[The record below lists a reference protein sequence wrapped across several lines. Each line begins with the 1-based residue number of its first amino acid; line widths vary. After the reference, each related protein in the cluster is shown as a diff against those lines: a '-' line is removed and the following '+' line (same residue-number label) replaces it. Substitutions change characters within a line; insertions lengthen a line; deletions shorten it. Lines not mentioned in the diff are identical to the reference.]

1 MRRNK
6 LKVLSSLAILG
17 IAGLGLAA
25 CNNNTGSGTT
35 PSPTPT
41 PTENGGG
48 ATTTPTPTPVPTT
61 PSQTTTTTPNQSSTA
76 NTPAQKVVKSIS
88 ISGGKTLY
96 LVGEEFSFDGVVV
109 TKTYNDETQETA
121 TADEVTYKIYSDED
135 GTKEATSIATAGTY
149 YVYVTCGGK
158 DNYYAITV
166 QEKQQT
172 IHENAV
178 VKGVTPTKTDI
189 STKVDIYNQNG
200 NEVYATANSSKKI
213 QSEDKSAT
221 CDGIEFSQRLKMQGS
236 AVAAGESVSVAADGT
251 VSNGR
256 VIVVKVAQASKLTF
270 YGMPS
275 SEQKRSFILTNN
287 ADYSREVASAADKTN
302 IGSYKFDV
310 AAGTY
315 YFYVGA
321 SNDALGTNAGG
332 WYFYGVDIA
341 YDVPTSSLTYSEIK
355 VDASNAKT
363 DFNLNDTFSTD
374 GLVVKGKNN
383 LGTWDILSKEDY
395 KVTNTDD
402 TEVSTATPG
411 KKTLKVT
418 AKGHSDNYDIQV
430 INPNATVENIVVKEE
445 AKGVYKQGEVISLS
459 GLVITSTD
467 SDSVTQDIAYD
478 AEKITYKVLDGE
490 TDVTSQFTTLTKGT
504 YTVELTYASKTTTYN
519 ITMLEVKERKFEYKN
534 EVAVGSDS
542 YASSL
547 IVSYTDGT
555 DADWSKYNDTI
566 LSTAEGYSTKFYSD
580 ADCTTL
586 IDTATNAFA
595 SVGTVYMKLSY
606 QDYSSNAITLTVK
619 NFNSESYYTKDNLT
633 SSSVVKDATIF
644 DGNLITITG
653 GKNLGAPEGKDGIC
667 NQEVQIKLD
676 ANTDASKFKGLI
688 LNIKQ
693 KVALKLYM
701 NCSTDKS
708 GKTFVIKDP
717 TGKIVFTSNDIVKN
731 KTDNTLVEVTLEA
744 GTYTIESLTGS
755 VRFAGIEAT
764 KAE

>member
-35 PSPTPT
+35 QSPTTT

-48 ATTTPTPTPVPTT
+48 ATTPTPTPTPVPTT
-61 PSQTTTTTPNQSSTA
+61 PSQSTTPTPNQSST
-76 NTPAQKVVKSIS
+76 NTPEQNKIESIS
-88 ISGGKTLY
+88 VSGQTK
-96 LVGEEFSFDGVVV
+96 EFLPGSEFVFGGTV
-109 TKTYNDETQETA
+109 TKN
-121 TADEVTYKIYSDED
+121 YSDGSQVVATEEEYIVTIYTD
-135 GTKEATSIATAGTY
+135 NSYETEAENIKTAGTY
-149 YVYVTCGGK
+149 YVVVSIGDKLATYEIV
-158 DNYYAITV
+158 V
-166 QEKQQT
+166 REKQQT

-178 VKGVTPTKTDI
+178 VKGVTPTETDI
-189 STKVDIYNQNG
+189 STKVDIYNQHG
-200 NEVYATANSSKKI
+200 NEVYVTANSSKKI
-213 QSEDKSAT
+213 QSEDKTAT

-236 AVAAGESVSVAADGT
+236 AVAAGESVNVSADGT

-302 IGSYKFDV
+302 IGSYEFDV

-321 SNDALGTNAGG
+321 TNATLGTTAGG

-341 YDVPTSSLTYSEIK
+341 YDVPASSLTYSEIK
-355 VDASNAKT
+355 VDASNVRT

-418 AKGHSDNYDIQV
+418 AKGHSDTYDIQV
-430 INPNATVENIVVKEE
+430 INPNATIENIVVKEE

-490 TDVTSQFTTLTKGT
+490 ADVTSQFTTLTKGT

-519 ITMLEVKERKFEYKN
+519 ITMLEVKEGKFEYKN

-619 NFNSESYYTKDNLT
+619 NFNSESYYVKDANLT
-633 SSSVVKDATIF
+633 SGTDYKKQTLFEGNFVDVKV
-644 DGNLITITG
+644 GTG
-653 GKNLGAPEGKDGIC
+653 TCKADSNTAI
-667 NQEVQIKLD
+667 NQGEMQIKLD
-676 ANTDASKFKGLI
+676 AGDGKEIIFVV
-688 LNIKQ
+688 KQ
-693 KVALKLYM
+693 KITLKIIA
-701 NCSTDKS
+701 NAS
-708 GKTFVIKDP
+708 GNKKYIIKDAVGTELK
-717 TGKIVFTSNDIVKN
+717 TGDLS
-731 KTDNTLVEVTLEA
+731 KTADGDTTIEITLEA
-744 GTYTIESLTGS
+744 GTYSFTSNGGG

>member
-1 MRRNK
+1 MKRNK

-17 IAGLGLAA
+17 IASLGLAA

-35 PSPTPT
+35 QSPTTT

-48 ATTTPTPTPVPTT
+48 ATTPTPTPTPVPTT
-61 PSQTTTTTPNQSSTA
+61 PSQSTTTTPNQSST
-76 NTPAQKVVKSIS
+76 NTPEQNKIESIS
-88 ISGGKTLY
+88 VSGQTK
-96 LVGEEFSFDGVVV
+96 EFLPGSEFVFGGTV
-109 TKTYNDETQETA
+109 TKN
-121 TADEVTYKIYSDED
+121 YSDGSQVVATEEEYIVTIYTD
-135 GTKEATSIATAGTY
+135 NSYETEAENIKTAGTY
-149 YVYVTCGGK
+149 YVVVSIGDKLATYEIV
-158 DNYYAITV
+158 V
-166 QEKQQT
+166 REKQQT

-189 STKVDIYNQNG
+189 STKVDIYNQHG
-200 NEVYATANSSKKI
+200 NEVYVTANSSKKI
-213 QSEDKSAT
+213 QSEDKTAT

-236 AVAAGESVSVAADGT
+236 AVAAGESVNVSADGT

-302 IGSYKFDV
+302 IGSYEFDV

-321 SNDALGTNAGG
+321 TNATLGTTAGG

-341 YDVPTSSLTYSEIK
+341 YDVPASSLTYSEIK
-355 VDASNAKT
+355 VDASNVRT

-418 AKGHSDNYDIQV
+418 AKGHSDTYDIQV
-430 INPNATVENIVVKEE
+430 INPNATIENIVVKEE

-490 TDVTSQFTTLTKGT
+490 ADVTSQFTTLTKGT

-519 ITMLEVKERKFEYKN
+519 ITMLEVKEGKFEYKN

-586 IDTATNAFA
+586 IDTATKAFA

-619 NFNSESYYTKDNLT
+619 NFNSESYYVKDANLT
-633 SSSVVKDATIF
+633 SGTDYKKQTLFEGNFVDVKV
-644 DGNLITITG
+644 GTG
-653 GKNLGAPEGKDGIC
+653 TCKADSNTAI
-667 NQEVQIKLD
+667 NQGEMQIKLD
-676 ANTDASKFKGLI
+676 AGDGKEIIFVV
-688 LNIKQ
+688 KQ
-693 KVALKLYM
+693 KITLKIIA
-701 NCSTDKS
+701 NAS
-708 GKTFVIKDP
+708 GNKKYIIKDAVG
-717 TGKIVFTSNDIVKN
+717 TELKAGDLS
-731 KTDNTLVEVTLEA
+731 KTADGDTTIEITLEA
-744 GTYTIESLTGS
+744 GTYSFTSNGGG

>member
-1 MRRNK
+1 MKRNK

-35 PSPTPT
+35 QSPTTT

-48 ATTTPTPTPVPTT
+48 ATTPTPTPTPVPTT
-61 PSQTTTTTPNQSSTA
+61 PSQSTTTTPNQSST
-76 NTPAQKVVKSIS
+76 NTPEQNKIESIS
-88 ISGGKTLY
+88 VSGQTK
-96 LVGEEFSFDGVVV
+96 EFLPGSEFVFGGTV
-109 TKTYNDETQETA
+109 TKN
-121 TADEVTYKIYSDED
+121 YSDGSQVVATEEEYIVTIYTD
-135 GTKEATSIATAGTY
+135 NSYETEAENIKTAGTY
-149 YVYVTCGGK
+149 YVVVSIGDKLATYEIV
-158 DNYYAITV
+158 V
-166 QEKQQT
+166 REKQQT

-189 STKVDIYNQNG
+189 STKVDIYNQHG
-200 NEVYATANSSKKI
+200 NEVYVTANSSKKI
-213 QSEDKSAT
+213 QSEDKTAT

-236 AVAAGESVSVAADGT
+236 AVAAGESVNVSTDGT

-302 IGSYKFDV
+302 IGSYEFDV

-321 SNDALGTNAGG
+321 TNATLGTTAGG

-341 YDVPTSSLTYSEIK
+341 YDVPASSLTYSEIK
-355 VDASNAKT
+355 VDASNVRT

-418 AKGHSDNYDIQV
+418 AKGHSDTYDIQV
-430 INPNATVENIVVKEE
+430 INPNATIENIVVKEE

-490 TDVTSQFTTLTKGT
+490 ADVTSQFTTLTKGT

-519 ITMLEVKERKFEYKN
+519 ITMLEVKEGKFEYKN

-619 NFNSESYYTKDNLT
+619 NFNSESYYVKDANLT
-633 SSSVVKDATIF
+633 SGTDYKKQTLFEGNFVDVKV
-644 DGNLITITG
+644 GTG
-653 GKNLGAPEGKDGIC
+653 TCKADSNTAI
-667 NQEVQIKLD
+667 NQGEMQIKLD
-676 ANTDASKFKGLI
+676 AGDGKEIIFVV
-688 LNIKQ
+688 KQ
-693 KVALKLYM
+693 KITLKIIA
-701 NCSTDKS
+701 NAS
-708 GKTFVIKDP
+708 GNKKYIIKDAVG
-717 TGKIVFTSNDIVKN
+717 TELKAGDLS
-731 KTDNTLVEVTLEA
+731 KTADGDTTIEITLEA
-744 GTYTIESLTGS
+744 GTYSFTSNGGG

>member
-25 CNNNTGSGTT
+25 CNNTGSGT
-35 PSPTPT
+35 TPT

-48 ATTTPTPTPVPTT
+48 ATTPTPTPTPVPTT
-61 PSQTTTTTPNQSSTA
+61 PSQSTTTTPNQSST
-76 NTPAQKVVKSIS
+76 NTPEQNKIESIS
-88 ISGGKTLY
+88 VSGQTK
-96 LVGEEFSFDGVVV
+96 EFLPGSEFVFGGTV
-109 TKTYNDETQETA
+109 TKN
-121 TADEVTYKIYSDED
+121 YSDGSQVVATEEEYIVTIYTD
-135 GTKEATSIATAGTY
+135 NSYETEAENIKTAGTY
-149 YVYVTCGGK
+149 YVVVSIGDKLATYEIV
-158 DNYYAITV
+158 V
-166 QEKQQT
+166 REKQQT

-189 STKVDIYNQNG
+189 STKVDIYNQHG
-200 NEVYATANSSKKI
+200 NEVYVTANSSKKI
-213 QSEDKSAT
+213 QSEDKTAT

-236 AVAAGESVSVAADGT
+236 AVAAGESVNVSADGT

-302 IGSYKFDV
+302 IGSYEFDV

-321 SNDALGTNAGG
+321 TNATLGTTAGG

-341 YDVPTSSLTYSEIK
+341 YDVPASSLTYSEIK
-355 VDASNAKT
+355 VDASNVRT

-418 AKGHSDNYDIQV
+418 AKGHSDTYDIQV
-430 INPNATVENIVVKEE
+430 INPNATIENIVVKEE

-490 TDVTSQFTTLTKGT
+490 ADVTSQFTTLTKGT

-519 ITMLEVKERKFEYKN
+519 ITMLEVKEGKFEYKN

-586 IDTATNAFA
+586 IDTATKAFA

-619 NFNSESYYTKDNLT
+619 NFNSESYYVKDANLT
-633 SSSVVKDATIF
+633 SGTDYKKQTLFEGNFVDVKV
-644 DGNLITITG
+644 GTG
-653 GKNLGAPEGKDGIC
+653 TCKADSDTAI
-667 NQEVQIKLD
+667 NQGEMQIKLD
-676 ANTDASKFKGLI
+676 AGDGKEIIFVV
-688 LNIKQ
+688 KQ
-693 KVALKLYM
+693 KITLKIIA
-701 NCSTDKS
+701 NAS
-708 GKTFVIKDP
+708 GNKKYIIKDAVG
-717 TGKIVFTSNDIVKN
+717 TELKAGDLS
-731 KTDNTLVEVTLEA
+731 KTADGDTTIEITLEA
-744 GTYTIESLTGS
+744 GTYSFTSNGGG

>member
-35 PSPTPT
+35 QSPTTT

-48 ATTTPTPTPVPTT
+48 ATTPTPTPTPVPTT
-61 PSQTTTTTPNQSSTA
+61 PSQSTTTTPNQSST
-76 NTPAQKVVKSIS
+76 NTPEQNKIESIS
-88 ISGGKTLY
+88 VSGQTK
-96 LVGEEFSFDGVVV
+96 EFLPGSEFVFGGTV
-109 TKTYNDETQETA
+109 TKN
-121 TADEVTYKIYSDED
+121 YSDGSQVVATEEEYIVTIYTD
-135 GTKEATSIATAGTY
+135 NSYETEAENIKTAGTY
-149 YVYVTCGGK
+149 YVVVSIGDKLATYEIV
-158 DNYYAITV
+158 V
-166 QEKQQT
+166 REKQQT

-178 VKGVTPTKTDI
+178 VKGVTPTETDI
-189 STKVDIYNQNG
+189 STKVDIYNQHG
-200 NEVYATANSSKKI
+200 NEVYVTANSSKKI
-213 QSEDKSAT
+213 QSEDKTAT

-236 AVAAGESVSVAADGT
+236 AVAAGERVNVSADGT

-302 IGSYKFDV
+302 IGSYEFDV

-321 SNDALGTNAGG
+321 TNATLGTTAGG

-341 YDVPTSSLTYSEIK
+341 YDVPASSLTYSEIK
-355 VDASNAKT
+355 VDASNVRT

-418 AKGHSDNYDIQV
+418 AKGHSDTYDIQV
-430 INPNATVENIVVKEE
+430 INPNATIENIVVKEE

-478 AEKITYKVLDGE
+478 VEKITYKVLDGE
-490 TDVTSQFTTLTKGT
+490 ADVTSQFTTLTKGT

-519 ITMLEVKERKFEYKN
+519 ITMLEVKEGKFEYKN

-619 NFNSESYYTKDNLT
+619 NFNSESYYVKDANLT
-633 SSSVVKDATIF
+633 SGTDYKKQTLFEGNFVDVKV
-644 DGNLITITG
+644 GTG
-653 GKNLGAPEGKDGIC
+653 TCKADSNTAI
-667 NQEVQIKLD
+667 NQGEMQIKLD
-676 ANTDASKFKGLI
+676 AGDGKEIIFVV
-688 LNIKQ
+688 KQ
-693 KVALKLYM
+693 KITLKIIA
-701 NCSTDKS
+701 NAS
-708 GKTFVIKDP
+708 GNKKYIIKDAVG
-717 TGKIVFTSNDIVKN
+717 TELKAGDLS
-731 KTDNTLVEVTLEA
+731 KTADGDTTIEITLEA
-744 GTYTIESLTGS
+744 GTYSFTSNGGG

>member
-1 MRRNK
+1 MKRNK

-35 PSPTPT
+35 QSPTTT

-48 ATTTPTPTPVPTT
+48 ATTPTPTPTPVPTT
-61 PSQTTTTTPNQSSTA
+61 PSQSTTTTPNQSST
-76 NTPAQKVVKSIS
+76 NTLEQNKIESIS
-88 ISGGKTLY
+88 VSGQTK
-96 LVGEEFSFDGVVV
+96 EFLPGSEFVFGGTV
-109 TKTYNDETQETA
+109 TKN
-121 TADEVTYKIYSDED
+121 YSDGSQVVATEEEYIVTIYTD
-135 GTKEATSIATAGTY
+135 NSYETEAENIKTAGTY
-149 YVYVTCGGK
+149 YVVVSIGDKLATYEIV
-158 DNYYAITV
+158 V
-166 QEKQQT
+166 REKQQT

-189 STKVDIYNQNG
+189 STKVDIYNQHG
-200 NEVYATANSSKKI
+200 NEVYVTANSSKKI
-213 QSEDKSAT
+213 QSEDKTAT

-236 AVAAGESVSVAADGT
+236 AVAAGESVNVSADGT

-275 SEQKRSFILTNN
+275 SEQKHSFILTNN

-302 IGSYKFDV
+302 IGSYEFDV

-321 SNDALGTNAGG
+321 TNATLGTTAGG

-341 YDVPTSSLTYSEIK
+341 YDVPASSLTYSEIK
-355 VDASNAKT
+355 VDASNVRT

-418 AKGHSDNYDIQV
+418 AKGHSDTYDIQV
-430 INPNATVENIVVKEE
+430 INPNATIENIVVKEE

-490 TDVTSQFTTLTKGT
+490 ADVTSQFTTLTKGT

-519 ITMLEVKERKFEYKN
+519 ITMLEVKEGKFEYKN

-619 NFNSESYYTKDNLT
+619 NFNSESYYVKDANLT
-633 SSSVVKDATIF
+633 SGTDYKKQTLFEGNFVDVKV
-644 DGNLITITG
+644 GTG
-653 GKNLGAPEGKDGIC
+653 TCKADSNTAI
-667 NQEVQIKLD
+667 NQGEMQIKLD
-676 ANTDASKFKGLI
+676 AGDGKEIIFVV
-688 LNIKQ
+688 KQ
-693 KVALKLYM
+693 KITLKIIA
-701 NCSTDKS
+701 NAS
-708 GKTFVIKDP
+708 GNKKYIIKDAVG
-717 TGKIVFTSNDIVKN
+717 TELKAGDLS
-731 KTDNTLVEVTLEA
+731 KTADGDTTIEITLEA
-744 GTYTIESLTGS
+744 GTYSFTSNGGG

>member
-1 MRRNK
+1 MKRNK

-35 PSPTPT
+35 QSPTTT

-48 ATTTPTPTPVPTT
+48 ATTPTPTPTPVPTT
-61 PSQTTTTTPNQSSTA
+61 PSQSTTTTPNQSST
-76 NTPAQKVVKSIS
+76 NTPEQNKIESIS
-88 ISGGKTLY
+88 VSGQTK
-96 LVGEEFSFDGVVV
+96 EFLPGSEFVFGGTV
-109 TKTYNDETQETA
+109 TKN
-121 TADEVTYKIYSDED
+121 YSDGSQVVATEEEYIVTIYTD
-135 GTKEATSIATAGTY
+135 NSYETEAENIKTAGTY
-149 YVYVTCGGK
+149 YVVVSIGDKLATYEIV
-158 DNYYAITV
+158 V
-166 QEKQQT
+166 REKQQT

-189 STKVDIYNQNG
+189 STKVDIYNQHG
-200 NEVYATANSSKKI
+200 NEVYVTANSSKKI
-213 QSEDKSAT
+213 QSEDKTAT

-236 AVAAGESVSVAADGT
+236 AVAAGERVNVSADGT

-302 IGSYKFDV
+302 IGSYEFDV

-321 SNDALGTNAGG
+321 TNATLGTTAGG

-341 YDVPTSSLTYSEIK
+341 YDVPASSLTYSEIK
-355 VDASNAKT
+355 VDASNVRT

-418 AKGHSDNYDIQV
+418 AKGHSDTYDIQV
-430 INPNATVENIVVKEE
+430 INPNATIENIVVKEE

-478 AEKITYKVLDGE
+478 VEKITYKVLDGE
-490 TDVTSQFTTLTKGT
+490 ADVTSQFTTLTKGT

-519 ITMLEVKERKFEYKN
+519 ITMLEVKEGKFEYKN

-619 NFNSESYYTKDNLT
+619 NFNSESYYVKDANLT
-633 SSSVVKDATIF
+633 SGTDYKKQTLFEGNFVDVKV
-644 DGNLITITG
+644 GTG
-653 GKNLGAPEGKDGIC
+653 TCKADSNTAI
-667 NQEVQIKLD
+667 NQGEMQIKLD
-676 ANTDASKFKGLI
+676 AGDGKEIIFVV
-688 LNIKQ
+688 KQ
-693 KVALKLYM
+693 KITLKIIA
-701 NCSTDKS
+701 NAS
-708 GKTFVIKDP
+708 GNKKYIIKDAVG
-717 TGKIVFTSNDIVKN
+717 TELKAGDLSMTADGDTTIEI
-731 KTDNTLVEVTLEA
+731 TLEA
-744 GTYTIESLTGS
+744 GTYSFTSNGGG

>member
-1 MRRNK
+1 MKRNK

-35 PSPTPT
+35 QSPTTT

-48 ATTTPTPTPVPTT
+48 ATTPTPTPTPVPIT
-61 PSQTTTTTPNQSSTA
+61 PSQSTTTTPNQSST
-76 NTPAQKVVKSIS
+76 NTPEQNKIESIS
-88 ISGGKTLY
+88 VSGQTK
-96 LVGEEFSFDGVVV
+96 EFLPGSEFVFGGTV
-109 TKTYNDETQETA
+109 TKN
-121 TADEVTYKIYSDED
+121 YSDGSQVVATEEEYIVTIYTD
-135 GTKEATSIATAGTY
+135 NSYETEAENIKTAGTY
-149 YVYVTCGGK
+149 YVVVSIGDKLATYEIV
-158 DNYYAITV
+158 V
-166 QEKQQT
+166 REKQQT

-189 STKVDIYNQNG
+189 STKVDIYNQHG
-200 NEVYATANSSKKI
+200 NEVYVTANSSKKI
-213 QSEDKSAT
+213 QSEDKTAT

-236 AVAAGESVSVAADGT
+236 AVAAGESVNVSADGT

-302 IGSYKFDV
+302 IGSYEFDV

-321 SNDALGTNAGG
+321 TNATLGTTAGG

-341 YDVPTSSLTYSEIK
+341 YDVPASSLTYSEIK
-355 VDASNAKT
+355 VDASNVRT

-418 AKGHSDNYDIQV
+418 AKGHSDTYDIQV
-430 INPNATVENIVVKEE
+430 INPNATIENIVVKEE

-490 TDVTSQFTTLTKGT
+490 ADVTSQFTTLTKGT

-519 ITMLEVKERKFEYKN
+519 ITMLEVKEGKFEYKN

-619 NFNSESYYTKDNLT
+619 NFNSKSYYIKDANLT
-633 SSSVVKDATIF
+633 SGTDYKKQTLFEGNFVDVKV
-644 DGNLITITG
+644 GTG
-653 GKNLGAPEGKDGIC
+653 TCKADSNTAI
-667 NQEVQIKLD
+667 NQGEMQIKLD
-676 ANTDASKFKGLI
+676 AGDGKEIIFVV
-688 LNIKQ
+688 KQ
-693 KVALKLYM
+693 KITLKIIA
-701 NCSTDKS
+701 NAS
-708 GKTFVIKDP
+708 GNKKYIIKDAVGTELK
-717 TGKIVFTSNDIVKN
+717 TGDLS
-731 KTDNTLVEVTLEA
+731 KTADGDTTIEITLEA
-744 GTYTIESLTGS
+744 GTYSFTSNGGG

>member
-1 MRRNK
+1 MKRNK

-35 PSPTPT
+35 QSPTPA

-48 ATTTPTPTPVPTT
+48 ATTPTPTPTPVPTT
-61 PSQTTTTTPNQSSTA
+61 PSQSTTTTPNQSST
-76 NTPAQKVVKSIS
+76 NTPEQNKIESIS
-88 ISGGKTLY
+88 VSGQTK
-96 LVGEEFSFDGVVV
+96 EFLPGSEFVFGGTV
-109 TKTYNDETQETA
+109 TKN
-121 TADEVTYKIYSDED
+121 YSDGSQVVATEEEYIVTIYTD
-135 GTKEATSIATAGTY
+135 NSYETEAENIKTAGTY
-149 YVYVTCGGK
+149 YVVVSIGDKLATYEIV
-158 DNYYAITV
+158 V
-166 QEKQQT
+166 REKQQT

-189 STKVDIYNQNG
+189 TTKVDIYNQHG
-200 NEVYATANSSKKI
+200 NEVYVTANSSKKI
-213 QSEDKSAT
+213 QSEDKTAT

-236 AVAAGESVSVAADGT
+236 AVAAGESVNVSADGT

-302 IGSYKFDV
+302 IGSYEFDV

-321 SNDALGTNAGG
+321 TNATLGTTAGG

-341 YDVPTSSLTYSEIK
+341 YDVPASSLTYSEIK
-355 VDASNAKT
+355 VDTSNVRT

-418 AKGHSDNYDIQV
+418 AKGHSDTYDIQV
-430 INPNATVENIVVKEE
+430 INPNATIENIVVKEE

-490 TDVTSQFTTLTKGT
+490 ADVTSQFTTLTKGT

-519 ITMLEVKERKFEYKN
+519 ITMLEVKEGKFEYKN

-633 SSSVVKDATIF
+633 SSSVVKNVTIF

-744 GTYTIESLTGS
+744 GTYTIESITGS

>member
-1 MRRNK
+1 MKRNK

-35 PSPTPT
+35 QSPTST

-48 ATTTPTPTPVPTT
+48 ATTPTPVPTT
-61 PSQTTTTTPNQSSTA
+61 PSQSTTTTPNQSST
-76 NTPAQKVVKSIS
+76 NTPEQNKIESIS
-88 ISGGKTLY
+88 VSGQTK
-96 LVGEEFSFDGVVV
+96 EFLPGSEFVFGGTV
-109 TKTYNDETQETA
+109 TKN
-121 TADEVTYKIYSDED
+121 YSDGSQVVATEEEYIVTIYTD
-135 GTKEATSIATAGTY
+135 NSYETEAENIKTAGTY
-149 YVYVTCGGK
+149 YVVVSIGDKLATYEIV
-158 DNYYAITV
+158 V
-166 QEKQQT
+166 REKQQT

-178 VKGVTPTKTDI
+178 VKGVTPTETDI
-189 STKVDIYNQNG
+189 STKVDIYNQHG
-200 NEVYATANSSKKI
+200 NEVYVTANSSKKI
-213 QSEDKSAT
+213 QSEDKTAT

-236 AVAAGESVSVAADGT
+236 AVAAGESVNVSADGT

-302 IGSYKFDV
+302 IGSYEFDV

-321 SNDALGTNAGG
+321 TNATLGTTAGG

-341 YDVPTSSLTYSEIK
+341 YDVPASSLTYSEIK
-355 VDASNAKT
+355 VDASNVRT

-418 AKGHSDNYDIQV
+418 AKGHSDTYDIQV
-430 INPNATVENIVVKEE
+430 INPNATIENIIVKEE

-490 TDVTSQFTTLTKGT
+490 ADVTSQFTTLTKGT

-519 ITMLEVKERKFEYKN
+519 ITMLEVKEGKFEYKN

-619 NFNSESYYTKDNLT
+619 NFNSESYYVKDANLT
-633 SSSVVKDATIF
+633 SGTDYKKQTLFEGNFVDVKV
-644 DGNLITITG
+644 GTG
-653 GKNLGAPEGKDGIC
+653 TCKADSNTAI
-667 NQEVQIKLD
+667 NQGEMQIKLD
-676 ANTDASKFKGLI
+676 AGDGKEIIFVV
-688 LNIKQ
+688 KQ
-693 KVALKLYM
+693 KITLKIIA
-701 NCSTDKS
+701 NAS
-708 GKTFVIKDP
+708 GNKKYIIKDAVG
-717 TGKIVFTSNDIVKN
+717 TELKAGDLS
-731 KTDNTLVEVTLEA
+731 KTADGDTTIEITLEA
-744 GTYTIESLTGS
+744 GTYSFTSNGGG

>member
-1 MRRNK
+1 MKRNK

-35 PSPTPT
+35 QSPTQT

-48 ATTTPTPTPVPTT
+48 ATTPTPTPTPVPTT
-61 PSQTTTTTPNQSSTA
+61 PSQSTTTTPNQSST
-76 NTPAQKVVKSIS
+76 NTPEQNKIESIS
-88 ISGGKTLY
+88 VSGQTK
-96 LVGEEFSFDGVVV
+96 EFLPGSEFVFGGTV
-109 TKTYNDETQETA
+109 TKN
-121 TADEVTYKIYSDED
+121 YSDGSQVVATEEEYIVTIYTD
-135 GTKEATSIATAGTY
+135 NSYETEAENIKTAGTY
-149 YVYVTCGGK
+149 YVVVSIGDKLATYEIV
-158 DNYYAITV
+158 V
-166 QEKQQT
+166 REKQQT

-189 STKVDIYNQNG
+189 STKVDIYNQHG
-200 NEVYATANSSKKI
+200 NEVYVTANSSKKI
-213 QSEDKSAT
+213 QSEDKTAT

-236 AVAAGESVSVAADGT
+236 AVAAGESVNVSADGT

-302 IGSYKFDV
+302 IGSYEFDV

-321 SNDALGTNAGG
+321 TNATLGTTAGG

-341 YDVPTSSLTYSEIK
+341 YDVPASSLTYSEIK
-355 VDASNAKT
+355 VDASNVRT

-418 AKGHSDNYDIQV
+418 AKGHSDTYDIQV
-430 INPNATVENIVVKEE
+430 INPNATIENIVVKEE
-445 AKGVYKQGEVISLS
+445 AKGVYKQGEVVSLS

-490 TDVTSQFTTLTKGT
+490 ADVTSQFTTLTKGT

-519 ITMLEVKERKFEYKN
+519 ITMLEVKEGKFEYKN

-633 SSSVVKDATIF
+633 SSSVVKNVTIF

-744 GTYTIESLTGS
+744 GTYTIESITGS

>member
-1 MRRNK
+1 MKRNK

-35 PSPTPT
+35 QSPTTT

-48 ATTTPTPTPVPTT
+48 ATTPTPTPTPVPTT
-61 PSQTTTTTPNQSSTA
+61 PSQSTTTTPNQSST
-76 NTPAQKVVKSIS
+76 NTPEQNKIESIS
-88 ISGGKTLY
+88 VSGQTK
-96 LVGEEFSFDGVVV
+96 EFLPGSEFVFGGTV
-109 TKTYNDETQETA
+109 TKN
-121 TADEVTYKIYSDED
+121 YSDGSQVVATEEEYIVTIYTD
-135 GTKEATSIATAGTY
+135 NSYETEAENIKTAGTY
-149 YVYVTCGGK
+149 YVVVSIGDKLATYEIV
-158 DNYYAITV
+158 V
-166 QEKQQT
+166 REKQQT

-189 STKVDIYNQNG
+189 STKVDIYNQHG
-200 NEVYATANSSKKI
+200 NEVYVTANSSKKI
-213 QSEDKSAT
+213 QSEDKTAT

-236 AVAAGESVSVAADGT
+236 AVAAGESVNVSADGT

-302 IGSYKFDV
+302 IGSYEFDV

-321 SNDALGTNAGG
+321 TNATLGTTAGG

-341 YDVPTSSLTYSEIK
+341 YDVPASSLTYSEIK
-355 VDASNAKT
+355 VDASNVKT

-418 AKGHSDNYDIQV
+418 AKGHSDTYDIQV
-430 INPNATVENIVVKEE
+430 INPNATIENIVVKEE

-490 TDVTSQFTTLTKGT
+490 ADVTSQFTTLTKGT

-519 ITMLEVKERKFEYKN
+519 ITMLEVKEGKFEYKN

-619 NFNSESYYTKDNLT
+619 NFNSESYYVKDANLT
-633 SSSVVKDATIF
+633 SGTDYKKQTLFEGNFVDVKV
-644 DGNLITITG
+644 GTG
-653 GKNLGAPEGKDGIC
+653 TCKADSNTAI
-667 NQEVQIKLD
+667 NQGEMQIKLD
-676 ANTDASKFKGLI
+676 AGDGKEIIFVV
-688 LNIKQ
+688 KQ
-693 KVALKLYM
+693 KITLKIIA
-701 NCSTDKS
+701 NAS
-708 GKTFVIKDP
+708 GNKKYIIKDAVG
-717 TGKIVFTSNDIVKN
+717 TELKAGDLS
-731 KTDNTLVEVTLEA
+731 KTADGDTTIEITLEA
-744 GTYTIESLTGS
+744 GTYSFTSNGGG

>member
-35 PSPTPT
+35 QSPTTT

-48 ATTTPTPTPVPTT
+48 ATTPTPTPTPVPTT
-61 PSQTTTTTPNQSSTA
+61 PSQSTTPTPNQSST
-76 NTPAQKVVKSIS
+76 NTPEQNKIESIS
-88 ISGGKTLY
+88 VSGQTK
-96 LVGEEFSFDGVVV
+96 EFLPGSEFVFGGTV
-109 TKTYNDETQETA
+109 TKN
-121 TADEVTYKIYSDED
+121 YSDGSQVVATEEEYIVTIYTD
-135 GTKEATSIATAGTY
+135 NSYETEAENIKTAGTY
-149 YVYVTCGGK
+149 YVVVSIGDKLATYEIV
-158 DNYYAITV
+158 V
-166 QEKQQT
+166 REKQQT

-189 STKVDIYNQNG
+189 STKVDIYNQHG
-200 NEVYATANSSKKI
+200 NEVYVTANSSKKI
-213 QSEDKSAT
+213 QSEDKTAT

-236 AVAAGESVSVAADGT
+236 AVAAGESVNVSADGT

-302 IGSYKFDV
+302 IGSYEFDV

-321 SNDALGTNAGG
+321 TNATLGTTAGG

-341 YDVPTSSLTYSEIK
+341 YDVPASSLTYSEIK
-355 VDASNAKT
+355 VDASNVRT

-395 KVTNTDD
+395 KVTNIDD

-418 AKGHSDNYDIQV
+418 AKGHSDTYDIQV
-430 INPNATVENIVVKEE
+430 INPNATIENIVVKEE

-490 TDVTSQFTTLTKGT
+490 ADVTSQFTTLTKGT

-519 ITMLEVKERKFEYKN
+519 ITMLEVKEGKFEYKN

-619 NFNSESYYTKDNLT
+619 NFNSESYYVKDANLT
-633 SSSVVKDATIF
+633 SGTDYKKQTLFEGNFVDVKV
-644 DGNLITITG
+644 GTG
-653 GKNLGAPEGKDGIC
+653 TCKADSNTAI
-667 NQEVQIKLD
+667 NQGEMQIKLD
-676 ANTDASKFKGLI
+676 AGDGKEIIFVV
-688 LNIKQ
+688 KQ
-693 KVALKLYM
+693 KITLKIIA
-701 NCSTDKS
+701 NAS
-708 GKTFVIKDP
+708 GNKKYIIKDAVG
-717 TGKIVFTSNDIVKN
+717 TELKAGDLS
-731 KTDNTLVEVTLEA
+731 KTADGDTTIEITLEA
-744 GTYTIESLTGS
+744 GTYSFTSNGGG

>member
-1 MRRNK
+1 MKRNK

-35 PSPTPT
+35 QSPTTT

-48 ATTTPTPTPVPTT
+48 ATTPTPTPTPVPTT
-61 PSQTTTTTPNQSSTA
+61 PSQSTTTTPNQSST
-76 NTPAQKVVKSIS
+76 NTPEQNKIESIS
-88 ISGGKTLY
+88 VSGQTK
-96 LVGEEFSFDGVVV
+96 EFLPGSEFVFGGTV
-109 TKTYNDETQETA
+109 TKN
-121 TADEVTYKIYSDED
+121 YSDGSQVVATEEEYIVTIYTD
-135 GTKEATSIATAGTY
+135 NSYETEAENIKTAGTY
-149 YVYVTCGGK
+149 YVVVSIGDKLATYEIV
-158 DNYYAITV
+158 V
-166 QEKQQT
+166 REKQQT

-189 STKVDIYNQNG
+189 STKVDIYNQHG
-200 NEVYATANSSKKI
+200 NEVYVTANSSKKI
-213 QSEDKSAT
+213 QSEDKTAT

-236 AVAAGESVSVAADGT
+236 AVAAGESVNVSADGT

-302 IGSYKFDV
+302 IGSYEFDV

-321 SNDALGTNAGG
+321 TNATLGTTAGG

-341 YDVPTSSLTYSEIK
+341 YDVPASSLTYSEIK
-355 VDASNAKT
+355 VDASNVRT

-402 TEVSTATPG
+402 TEISTATPG

-418 AKGHSDNYDIQV
+418 AKGHSDTYDIQV
-430 INPNATVENIVVKEE
+430 INPNATIENIVVKEE

-490 TDVTSQFTTLTKGT
+490 ADVTSQFTTLTKGT

-519 ITMLEVKERKFEYKN
+519 ITMLEVKEGKFEYKN

-619 NFNSESYYTKDNLT
+619 NFNSESYYVKDANLT
-633 SSSVVKDATIF
+633 SGTDYKKQTLFEGNFVDVKV
-644 DGNLITITG
+644 GTG
-653 GKNLGAPEGKDGIC
+653 TCKADSNTAI
-667 NQEVQIKLD
+667 NQGEMQIKLD
-676 ANTDASKFKGLI
+676 AGDGKEIIFVV
-688 LNIKQ
+688 KQ
-693 KVALKLYM
+693 KITLKIIA
-701 NCSTDKS
+701 NAS
-708 GKTFVIKDP
+708 GNKKYIIKDAVG
-717 TGKIVFTSNDIVKN
+717 TELKAGDLS
-731 KTDNTLVEVTLEA
+731 KTADGDTTIEITLEA
-744 GTYTIESLTGS
+744 GTYSFTSNGGG

>member
-1 MRRNK
+1 MKRNK

-25 CNNNTGSGTT
+25 CNNNTGIGTT
-35 PSPTPT
+35 QSPTQT

-48 ATTTPTPTPVPTT
+48 ATTPTPTPTPVPTT
-61 PSQTTTTTPNQSSTA
+61 PSQSTTTTPNQSST
-76 NTPAQKVVKSIS
+76 NTPEQNKIESIS
-88 ISGGKTLY
+88 VSGQTK
-96 LVGEEFSFDGVVV
+96 EFLPGSEFVFGGTV
-109 TKTYNDETQETA
+109 TKN
-121 TADEVTYKIYSDED
+121 YSDGSQVVATEEEYIVTIYTD
-135 GTKEATSIATAGTY
+135 NSYETEAENIKTAGTY
-149 YVYVTCGGK
+149 YVVVSIGDKLATYEIV
-158 DNYYAITV
+158 V
-166 QEKQQT
+166 REKQQT

-189 STKVDIYNQNG
+189 STKVDIYNQHG
-200 NEVYATANSSKKI
+200 NEVYVTANSSKKI
-213 QSEDKSAT
+213 QSEDKTAT

-236 AVAAGESVSVAADGT
+236 AVAAGESVNVSADGT

-302 IGSYKFDV
+302 IGSYEFDV

-321 SNDALGTNAGG
+321 TNATLGTTAGG

-341 YDVPTSSLTYSEIK
+341 YDVPASSLTYSEIK
-355 VDASNAKT
+355 VDASNVRT

-395 KVTNTDD
+395 KVTNNDD

-418 AKGHSDNYDIQV
+418 AKGHSDTYDIQV
-430 INPNATVENIVVKEE
+430 INPNATIENIVVKEE

-490 TDVTSQFTTLTKGT
+490 ADVTSQFTTLTKGT

-519 ITMLEVKERKFEYKN
+519 ITMLEVKEGKFEYKN

-619 NFNSESYYTKDNLT
+619 NFNSESYYVKDANLT
-633 SSSVVKDATIF
+633 SGTDYKKQTLFEGNFVDVKV
-644 DGNLITITG
+644 GTG
-653 GKNLGAPEGKDGIC
+653 TCKADSNTAI
-667 NQEVQIKLD
+667 NQGEMQIKLD
-676 ANTDASKFKGLI
+676 AGDGKEIIFVV
-688 LNIKQ
+688 KQ
-693 KVALKLYM
+693 KITLKIIA
-701 NCSTDKS
+701 NAS
-708 GKTFVIKDP
+708 GNKKYIIKDAVG
-717 TGKIVFTSNDIVKN
+717 TELKAGDLS
-731 KTDNTLVEVTLEA
+731 KTADGDTTIEITLEA
-744 GTYTIESLTGS
+744 GTYSFTSNGGG

>member
-1 MRRNK
+1 MKRNK

-35 PSPTPT
+35 QSPTST

-48 ATTTPTPTPVPTT
+48 ATTPTPVPTT
-61 PSQTTTTTPNQSSTA
+61 PSQSTTTTPNQSST
-76 NTPAQKVVKSIS
+76 NTPEQNKIESIS
-88 ISGGKTLY
+88 VSGQTK
-96 LVGEEFSFDGVVV
+96 EFLPGSEFVFGGTV
-109 TKTYNDETQETA
+109 TKN
-121 TADEVTYKIYSDED
+121 YSDGSQVVATEEEYIVTIYTD
-135 GTKEATSIATAGTY
+135 NSYETEAENIKTAGTY
-149 YVYVTCGGK
+149 YVVVSIGDKLATYEIV
-158 DNYYAITV
+158 V
-166 QEKQQT
+166 REKQQT

-189 STKVDIYNQNG
+189 STKVDIYNQHG
-200 NEVYATANSSKKI
+200 NEVYVTANSSKKI
-213 QSEDKSAT
+213 QSEDKTAT

-236 AVAAGESVSVAADGT
+236 AVAAGESVNVSADGT

-302 IGSYKFDV
+302 IGSYEFDV

-321 SNDALGTNAGG
+321 TNATLGTTAGA

-341 YDVPTSSLTYSEIK
+341 YDVPASSLTYSEIK
-355 VDASNAKT
+355 VDASNVRT

-418 AKGHSDNYDIQV
+418 AKGHSDTYDIQV
-430 INPNATVENIVVKEE
+430 INPNATIENIIVKEE

-490 TDVTSQFTTLTKGT
+490 ADVTSQFTTLTKGT

-519 ITMLEVKERKFEYKN
+519 ITMLEVKEGKFEYKN

-619 NFNSESYYTKDNLT
+619 NFNSESYYVKDANLT
-633 SSSVVKDATIF
+633 SGTDYKKQTLFEGNFVDVKV
-644 DGNLITITG
+644 GTG
-653 GKNLGAPEGKDGIC
+653 TCKADSNTAI
-667 NQEVQIKLD
+667 NQGEMQIKLD
-676 ANTDASKFKGLI
+676 AGDGKEIIFVV
-688 LNIKQ
+688 KQ
-693 KVALKLYM
+693 KITLKIIA
-701 NCSTDKS
+701 NAS
-708 GKTFVIKDP
+708 GNKKYIIKDAVG
-717 TGKIVFTSNDIVKN
+717 TELKAGDLS
-731 KTDNTLVEVTLEA
+731 KTADGDTTIEITLEA
-744 GTYTIESLTGS
+744 GTYSFTSNDGG

>member
-1 MRRNK
+1 MKRNK

-35 PSPTPT
+35 QSPTQT

-48 ATTTPTPTPVPTT
+48 ATTPTPTPTPVPTT
-61 PSQTTTTTPNQSSTA
+61 PSQSTTTTPNQSST
-76 NTPAQKVVKSIS
+76 NTPEQNKIESIS
-88 ISGGKTLY
+88 VSGQTK
-96 LVGEEFSFDGVVV
+96 EFLPGSEFVFGGTV
-109 TKTYNDETQETA
+109 TKN
-121 TADEVTYKIYSDED
+121 YSDGSQVVATEEEYIVTIYTD
-135 GTKEATSIATAGTY
+135 NSYETEAENIKTAGTY
-149 YVYVTCGGK
+149 YVVVSIGDKLATYEIV
-158 DNYYAITV
+158 V
-166 QEKQQT
+166 REKQQT

-189 STKVDIYNQNG
+189 STKVDIYNQHG
-200 NEVYATANSSKKI
+200 NEVYVTANSSKKI
-213 QSEDKSAT
+213 QSEDKTAT

-236 AVAAGESVSVAADGT
+236 AVAAGESVNVSADGT

-302 IGSYKFDV
+302 IGSYEFDV

-321 SNDALGTNAGG
+321 TNATLGTTAGG

-341 YDVPTSSLTYSEIK
+341 YDVPASSLTYSEIK
-355 VDASNAKT
+355 VDASNVRT

-395 KVTNTDD
+395 KVTNNDD

-418 AKGHSDNYDIQV
+418 AKGHSDTYDIQV
-430 INPNATVENIVVKEE
+430 INPNATIENIVVKEE

-490 TDVTSQFTTLTKGT
+490 ADVTSQFTTLTKGT

-519 ITMLEVKERKFEYKN
+519 ITMLEVKEGKFEYKN

-619 NFNSESYYTKDNLT
+619 NFNSESYYVKDANLT
-633 SSSVVKDATIF
+633 SGTDYKKQTLFEGNFVDVKV
-644 DGNLITITG
+644 GTG
-653 GKNLGAPEGKDGIC
+653 TCKADSNTAI
-667 NQEVQIKLD
+667 NQGEMQIKLD
-676 ANTDASKFKGLI
+676 AGDGKEIIFVV
-688 LNIKQ
+688 KQ
-693 KVALKLYM
+693 KITLKIIA
-701 NCSTDKS
+701 NASGDK
-708 GKTFVIKDP
+708 KYIIKDAVG
-717 TGKIVFTSNDIVKN
+717 TELKAGDLS
-731 KTDNTLVEVTLEA
+731 KTADGDTTIEITLEA
-744 GTYTIESLTGS
+744 GTYSFTSNGGG

>member
-61 PSQTTTTTPNQSSTA
+61 PSQTTTTTPNQSSTT

-96 LVGEEFSFDGVVV
+96 LVGDEFSFDGVVV

-135 GTKEATSIATAGTY
+135 GTKEATNIATAGTY

-178 VKGVTPTKTDI
+178 VKGVSSNITEKFN
-189 STKVDIYNQNG
+189 IYSQNG
-200 NEVYATANSSKKI
+200 NEVYATATSTKYLEYETKT
-213 QSEDKSAT
+213 AT
-221 CDGIEFSQRLKMQGS
+221 VDGIEFSQRLKMKGS
-236 AVAAGESVSVAADGT
+236 AVGKGETVSVAADGT

-275 SEQKRSFILTNN
+275 DNKKRSFILTNN
-287 ADYSREVASAADKTN
+287 ADVTREIASAADKTN
-302 IGSYKFDV
+302 IGSYEFDV

-321 SNDALGTNAGG
+321 SNDALGTEAGG

-341 YDVPTSSLTYSEIK
+341 YDVPASSLTYSEIK

-490 TDVTSQFTTLTKGT
+490 TDVTSSFTTLTKGT
-504 YTVELTYASKTTTYN
+504 YKVELTYASKTTTYN

-555 DADWSKYNDTI
+555 DADWSKYNETI

-580 ADCTTL
+580 ADCTAL

-606 QDYSSNAITLTVK
+606 QDFSSNAITLTVK
-619 NFNSESYYTKDNLT
+619 NFNSESYSTSGLT
-633 SSSVVKDATIF
+633 VGTDYKNSVLF
-644 DGNLITITG
+644 EGNLVDVKVGTG
-653 GKNLGAPEGKDGIC
+653 TCKADDAKDKDTM
-667 NQEVQIKLD
+667 NHEVQIKLD
-676 ANTDASKFKGLI
+676 GGAGKEIIFVV
-688 LNIKQ
+688 KQ
-693 KVALKLYM
+693 KITLKIAI
-701 NCSTDKS
+701 NAS
-708 GKTFVIKDP
+708 GKKKYVIKDS
-717 TGKIVFTSNDIVKN
+717 TGTVVPNGSGNVGITKDSNTIVEI
-731 KTDNTLVEVTLEA
+731 TLEA
-744 GTYTIESLTGS
+744 GTYTLASDGGG

>member
-1 MRRNK
+1 MKRNK

-35 PSPTPT
+35 QSPTTT

-48 ATTTPTPTPVPTT
+48 ATTPTPTPTPVPTT
-61 PSQTTTTTPNQSSTA
+61 PSQSTTTTPNQSST
-76 NTPAQKVVKSIS
+76 NTPEQNKIESIS
-88 ISGGKTLY
+88 VSGQTK
-96 LVGEEFSFDGVVV
+96 EFLPGSEFVFGGTV
-109 TKTYNDETQETA
+109 TKN
-121 TADEVTYKIYSDED
+121 YSDGSQVVATEEEYIVTIYTD
-135 GTKEATSIATAGTY
+135 NSYETEAENIKTAGTY
-149 YVYVTCGGK
+149 YVVVSIGDKLATYEIVVREKQYKLVTMFDPANNTAGNITENKELYNANGNKVSVLANTSGNMTIEANKYNKIEGYNFTSKLKLNGTALGSGATGLDIDSNGNVTNTRVVVIELEK
-158 DNYYAITV
+158 DANVNIFARSTSTETRTLAITDNGTYTKELSCADDM
-166 QEKQQT
+166 QKQT
-172 IHENAV
+172 VSLKAGKYYVYSKSGGIN
-178 VKGVTPTKTDI
+178 
-189 STKVDIYNQNG
+189 IY
-200 NEVYATANSSKKI
+200 
-213 QSEDKSAT
+213 
-221 CDGIEFSQRLKMQGS
+221 GIEFETEVPAS
-236 AVAAGESVSVAADGT
+236 SV
-251 VSNGR
+251 
-256 VIVVKVAQASKLTF
+256 
-270 YGMPS
+270 
-275 SEQKRSFILTNN
+275 
-287 ADYSREVASAADKTN
+287 
-302 IGSYKFDV
+302 
-310 AAGTY
+310 
-315 YFYVGA
+315 
-321 SNDALGTNAGG
+321 
-332 WYFYGVDIA
+332 
-341 YDVPTSSLTYSEIK
+341 TYSEIK
-355 VDASNAKT
+355 VDTSNAKT
-363 DFNLNDTFSTD
+363 DFNKGDEFATT
-374 GLVVKGKNN
+374 GLVVKGLNN
-383 LGTWDILSKEDY
+383 YGVWDILDSSDYTITNEDDSA
-395 KVTNTDD
+395 VD
-402 TEVSTATPG
+402 TTTVG
-411 KKTLKVT
+411 RKTIKVT
-418 AKGHSDNYDIQV
+418 AKGHSDTYVIQV
-430 INPNATVENIVVKEE
+430 INPNATIESITVKED
-445 AKGVYKQGEVISLS
+445 AKEVYKQGEEISFS

-467 SDSVTQDIAYD
+467 SDSLTQDIAYD
-478 AEKITYKVLDGE
+478 AEKITFRVLDGE
-490 TDVTSQFTTLTKGT
+490 ADVTSQFTTLTKGI

-519 ITMLEVKERKFEYKN
+519 ITMLEVKEGKFEYKN

-555 DADWSKYNDTI
+555 DADWSKYNETI

-633 SSSVVKDATIF
+633 SSSVVKNVTIF

-701 NCSTDKS
+701 NCSTNES

>member
-1 MRRNK
+1 MKRNK

-35 PSPTPT
+35 QSPTTT

-48 ATTTPTPTPVPTT
+48 ATTPTPTPTPVPTT
-61 PSQTTTTTPNQSSTA
+61 PSQSTTTTPNQSST
-76 NTPAQKVVKSIS
+76 NTPEQNKIESIS
-88 ISGGKTLY
+88 VSGQTK
-96 LVGEEFSFDGVVV
+96 EFLPGSEFVFGGTV
-109 TKTYNDETQETA
+109 TKN
-121 TADEVTYKIYSDED
+121 YSDGSQVVATEEEYIVTIYTD
-135 GTKEATSIATAGTY
+135 NSYETEAENIKTAGTY
-149 YVYVTCGGK
+149 YVVVSIGDKLATYEIV
-158 DNYYAITV
+158 V
-166 QEKQQT
+166 REKQQT

-189 STKVDIYNQNG
+189 STKVDIYNQHG
-200 NEVYATANSSKKI
+200 NEVYVTANSSKKI
-213 QSEDKSAT
+213 QSEDKTAT

-236 AVAAGESVSVAADGT
+236 AVAAGESVNVSADGT

-302 IGSYKFDV
+302 IGSYEFDV

-321 SNDALGTNAGG
+321 TNATLGTTAGG

-341 YDVPTSSLTYSEIK
+341 YDVPASSLTYSEIK
-355 VDASNAKT
+355 VDASNVRT

-383 LGTWDILSKEDY
+383 LGTWDILSKEEY

-418 AKGHSDNYDIQV
+418 AKGHSDTYDIQV
-430 INPNATVENIVVKEE
+430 INPNATIENIVVKEE

-490 TDVTSQFTTLTKGT
+490 ADVTSQFTTLTKGT

-519 ITMLEVKERKFEYKN
+519 ITMLEVKEGKFEYKN

-619 NFNSESYYTKDNLT
+619 NFNSESYYVKDANLT
-633 SSSVVKDATIF
+633 SGTDYKKQTLFEGNFVDVKV
-644 DGNLITITG
+644 GTG
-653 GKNLGAPEGKDGIC
+653 TCKADSNTAI
-667 NQEVQIKLD
+667 NQGEMQIKLD
-676 ANTDASKFKGLI
+676 AGDGKEIIFVV
-688 LNIKQ
+688 KQ
-693 KVALKLYM
+693 KITLKIIA
-701 NCSTDKS
+701 NAS
-708 GKTFVIKDP
+708 GNKKYIIKDAVG
-717 TGKIVFTSNDIVKN
+717 TELKAGDLS
-731 KTDNTLVEVTLEA
+731 KTADGDTTIEITLEA
-744 GTYTIESLTGS
+744 GTYSFTSNGGG

>member
-35 PSPTPT
+35 QSPTPT

-178 VKGVTPTKTDI
+178 VKGVSSNITEKFN
-189 STKVDIYNQNG
+189 IYSQNG
-200 NEVYATANSSKKI
+200 NEVYATATSTKYLEYETKT
-213 QSEDKSAT
+213 AT
-221 CDGIEFSQRLKMQGS
+221 VDGIEFSQRLKMKGS
-236 AVAAGESVSVAADGT
+236 AVGKGETVSVAADGT

-275 SEQKRSFILTNN
+275 DNKKRSFILTNN
-287 ADYSREVASAADKTN
+287 ADVTREIASAADKTN
-302 IGSYKFDV
+302 IGSYEFDV

-341 YDVPTSSLTYSEIK
+341 YDVPASSLTYSEIK

-374 GLVVKGKNN
+374 GLIVKGKNN

-430 INPNATVENIVVKEE
+430 INPNATIENIVVKEE

-504 YTVELTYASKTTTYN
+504 YTVELTYASKTTTYD
-519 ITMLEVKERKFEYKN
+519 ITMLEVKEGKFDYKN

-555 DADWSKYNDTI
+555 DADWSKYNETI

-580 ADCTTL
+580 ADCTAL

-606 QDYSSNAITLTVK
+606 QDFSSNAITLTVK
-619 NFNSESYYTKDNLT
+619 NFNSESYSTSGLTAGKDYKN
-633 SSSVVKDATIF
+633 SVLF
-644 DGNLITITG
+644 EGNLVDVKIGTG
-653 GKNLGAPEGKDGIC
+653 TCKADSNIDINKGEM
-667 NQEVQIKLD
+667 QIKLD
-676 ANTDASKFKGLI
+676 KEAGKEIIFVV
-688 LNIKQ
+688 KQ
-693 KVALKLYM
+693 KITLKIIA
-701 NCSTDKS
+701 NAS
-708 GKTFVIKDP
+708 GNKKYIIKDAAG
-717 TGKIVFTSNDIVKN
+717 TELKAGDLS
-731 KTDNTLVEVTLEA
+731 KTADGDTTIEITLEA
-744 GTYTIESLTGS
+744 GTYSFTSNGGG

>member
-1 MRRNK
+1 MKRNK

-35 PSPTPT
+35 QSPTTT

-48 ATTTPTPTPVPTT
+48 ATTPTPTPTPVPTT
-61 PSQTTTTTPNQSSTA
+61 PSQSTTTTPNQSST
-76 NTPAQKVVKSIS
+76 NTPEQNKIESIS
-88 ISGGKTLY
+88 VSGQTK
-96 LVGEEFSFDGVVV
+96 EFLPGSEFVFGGTV
-109 TKTYNDETQETA
+109 TKN
-121 TADEVTYKIYSDED
+121 YSDGSQVVATEEEYIVTIYTD
-135 GTKEATSIATAGTY
+135 NSYETEAENIKTAGTY
-149 YVYVTCGGK
+149 YVVVSIGDKLATYEIV
-158 DNYYAITV
+158 V
-166 QEKQQT
+166 REKQQT

-178 VKGVTPTKTDI
+178 VKGVTPTETDI
-189 STKVDIYNQNG
+189 STKVDIYNQHG
-200 NEVYATANSSKKI
+200 NEVYVTANSSKKI
-213 QSEDKSAT
+213 QSEDKTAT

-236 AVAAGESVSVAADGT
+236 AVAAGESVNVSADGT

-287 ADYSREVASAADKTN
+287 ADYSKEVASAADKTN
-302 IGSYKFDV
+302 IGSYEFDV

-321 SNDALGTNAGG
+321 TNATLGTTAGG

-341 YDVPTSSLTYSEIK
+341 YDVPASSLTYSEIK
-355 VDASNAKT
+355 VDASNVRT

-418 AKGHSDNYDIQV
+418 AKGHSDTYDIQV
-430 INPNATVENIVVKEE
+430 INPNATIENIVVKEE

-490 TDVTSQFTTLTKGT
+490 ADVTSQFTTLTKGT

-519 ITMLEVKERKFEYKN
+519 ITMLEVKEGKFEYKN

-619 NFNSESYYTKDNLT
+619 NFNSESYYVKDANLT
-633 SSSVVKDATIF
+633 SGTDYKKQTLFEGNFVDVKV
-644 DGNLITITG
+644 GTG
-653 GKNLGAPEGKDGIC
+653 TCKADSNTAI
-667 NQEVQIKLD
+667 NQGEMQIKLD
-676 ANTDASKFKGLI
+676 AGDGKEIIFVV
-688 LNIKQ
+688 KQ
-693 KVALKLYM
+693 KITLKIIA
-701 NCSTDKS
+701 NAS
-708 GKTFVIKDP
+708 GNKKYIIKDAVG
-717 TGKIVFTSNDIVKN
+717 TELKAGDLS
-731 KTDNTLVEVTLEA
+731 KTADGDTTIEITLEA
-744 GTYTIESLTGS
+744 GTYSFTSNGGG

>member
-1 MRRNK
+1 MKRNK

-25 CNNNTGSGTT
+25 CNNTGSGT
-35 PSPTPT
+35 TPT

-48 ATTTPTPTPVPTT
+48 ATTPTPTPTPVPTT
-61 PSQTTTTTPNQSSTA
+61 PSQSTTTTPNQSST
-76 NTPAQKVVKSIS
+76 NTPEQNKIESIS
-88 ISGGKTLY
+88 VSGQTK
-96 LVGEEFSFDGVVV
+96 EFLPGSEFVFGGTV
-109 TKTYNDETQETA
+109 TKN
-121 TADEVTYKIYSDED
+121 YSDGSQVVATEEEYIVTIYTD
-135 GTKEATSIATAGTY
+135 NSYETEAENIKTAGTY
-149 YVYVTCGGK
+149 YVVVSIGDKLATYEIV
-158 DNYYAITV
+158 V
-166 QEKQQT
+166 REKQQT

-189 STKVDIYNQNG
+189 STKVDIYNQHG
-200 NEVYATANSSKKI
+200 NEVYVTANSSKKI
-213 QSEDKSAT
+213 QSEDKTAT

-236 AVAAGESVSVAADGT
+236 AVAAGESVNVSADGT

-302 IGSYKFDV
+302 IGSYEFDV

-321 SNDALGTNAGG
+321 TNATLGTTAGG

-341 YDVPTSSLTYSEIK
+341 YDVPASSLTYSEIK
-355 VDASNAKT
+355 VDASNVRT

-418 AKGHSDNYDIQV
+418 AKGHSDTYDIQV
-430 INPNATVENIVVKEE
+430 INPNATIENIVVKEE

-490 TDVTSQFTTLTKGT
+490 ADVTSQFTTLTKGT

-519 ITMLEVKERKFEYKN
+519 ITMLEVKEGKFEYKN

-586 IDTATNAFA
+586 IDTATKAFA

-619 NFNSESYYTKDNLT
+619 NFNSESYYVKDANLT
-633 SSSVVKDATIF
+633 SGTDYKKQTLFEGNFVDVKV
-644 DGNLITITG
+644 GTG
-653 GKNLGAPEGKDGIC
+653 TCKADSNTAI
-667 NQEVQIKLD
+667 NQGEMQIKLD
-676 ANTDASKFKGLI
+676 AGDGKEIIFVV
-688 LNIKQ
+688 KQ
-693 KVALKLYM
+693 KITLKIIA
-701 NCSTDKS
+701 NAS
-708 GKTFVIKDP
+708 GNKKYIIKDAVG
-717 TGKIVFTSNDIVKN
+717 TELKAGDLS
-731 KTDNTLVEVTLEA
+731 KTADGDTTIEITLEA
-744 GTYTIESLTGS
+744 GTYSFTSNGGG

>member
-41 PTENGGG
+41 STENGGG

-61 PSQTTTTTPNQSSTA
+61 PSQTTTTTPNQSST
-76 NTPAQKVVKSIS
+76 NTPEQNKIESIS
-88 ISGGKTLY
+88 VSGQTK
-96 LVGEEFSFDGVVV
+96 EFLPGSEFVFGGTV
-109 TKTYNDETQETA
+109 TKN
-121 TADEVTYKIYSDED
+121 YSDGSQVVATEEEYIVTIYTD
-135 GTKEATSIATAGTY
+135 NSYETEAENIKTAGTY
-149 YVYVTCGGK
+149 YVVVSIGDKLATYEIV
-158 DNYYAITV
+158 V
-166 QEKQQT
+166 REKQQT

-189 STKVDIYNQNG
+189 STKVDIYNQHG
-200 NEVYATANSSKKI
+200 NEVYVTANSSKKI
-213 QSEDKSAT
+213 QSEDKTAT

-236 AVAAGESVSVAADGT
+236 AVAAGESVNVSADGT

-302 IGSYKFDV
+302 IGSYEFDV

-321 SNDALGTNAGG
+321 TNATLGTTAGG

-341 YDVPTSSLTYSEIK
+341 YDVPASSLTYSEIK
-355 VDASNAKT
+355 VDASNVRT

-418 AKGHSDNYDIQV
+418 AKGHSDTYDIQV
-430 INPNATVENIVVKEE
+430 INPNATIENIVVKEE

-490 TDVTSQFTTLTKGT
+490 ADVTSQFTTLTKGT

-519 ITMLEVKERKFEYKN
+519 ITMLEVKEGKFEYKN

-619 NFNSESYYTKDNLT
+619 NFNSESYYVKDANLT
-633 SSSVVKDATIF
+633 SGTDYKKQTLFEGNFVDVKV
-644 DGNLITITG
+644 GTG
-653 GKNLGAPEGKDGIC
+653 TCKADSNTAI
-667 NQEVQIKLD
+667 NQGEMQIKLD
-676 ANTDASKFKGLI
+676 AGDGKEIIFVV
-688 LNIKQ
+688 KQ
-693 KVALKLYM
+693 KITLKIIA
-701 NCSTDKS
+701 NAS
-708 GKTFVIKDP
+708 GNKKYIIKDAVG
-717 TGKIVFTSNDIVKN
+717 TELKAGDLS
-731 KTDNTLVEVTLEA
+731 KTADGDTTIEITLEA
-744 GTYTIESLTGS
+744 GTYSFTSNGGG

>member
-35 PSPTPT
+35 QSPTQT

-48 ATTTPTPTPVPTT
+48 ATTPTPTPTPVPTT
-61 PSQTTTTTPNQSSTA
+61 PSQSTTTTPNQSST
-76 NTPAQKVVKSIS
+76 NTPEQNKIESIS
-88 ISGGKTLY
+88 VSGQTK
-96 LVGEEFSFDGVVV
+96 EFLPGSEFVFGGTV
-109 TKTYNDETQETA
+109 TKN
-121 TADEVTYKIYSDED
+121 YSDGSQVVATEEEYIVTIYTD
-135 GTKEATSIATAGTY
+135 NSYETEAENIKTAGTY
-149 YVYVTCGGK
+149 YVVVSIGDKLATYEIV
-158 DNYYAITV
+158 V
-166 QEKQQT
+166 REKQQT

-189 STKVDIYNQNG
+189 STKVDIYNQHG
-200 NEVYATANSSKKI
+200 NEVYVTANSSKKI
-213 QSEDKSAT
+213 QSEDKTAT

-236 AVAAGESVSVAADGT
+236 AVAAGESVNVSADGT

-302 IGSYKFDV
+302 IGSYEFDV

-321 SNDALGTNAGG
+321 TNATLGTTAGG

-341 YDVPTSSLTYSEIK
+341 YDVPASSLTYSEIK
-355 VDASNAKT
+355 VDASNVRT

-418 AKGHSDNYDIQV
+418 AKGHSDTYDIQV
-430 INPNATVENIVVKEE
+430 INPNATIENIVVKEE

-490 TDVTSQFTTLTKGT
+490 ADVTSQFTTLTKGT

-519 ITMLEVKERKFEYKN
+519 ITMLEVKEGKFEYKN

-619 NFNSESYYTKDNLT
+619 NFNSESYYVKDANLT
-633 SSSVVKDATIF
+633 SGTDYKKQTLFEGNFVDVKV
-644 DGNLITITG
+644 GTG
-653 GKNLGAPEGKDGIC
+653 TCKADSNTAI
-667 NQEVQIKLD
+667 NQGEMQIKLD
-676 ANTDASKFKGLI
+676 AGDGKEIIFVV
-688 LNIKQ
+688 KQ
-693 KVALKLYM
+693 KITLKIIA
-701 NCSTDKS
+701 NAS
-708 GKTFVIKDP
+708 GNKKYIIKDAVG
-717 TGKIVFTSNDIVKN
+717 TELKAGDLS
-731 KTDNTLVEVTLEA
+731 KTADGDTTIEITLEA
-744 GTYTIESLTGS
+744 GTYSFTSNGGG

>member
-35 PSPTPT
+35 QSPTST

-48 ATTTPTPTPVPTT
+48 ATTPTPTPTPVPTT
-61 PSQTTTTTPNQSSTA
+61 PSQSTTTTPNQSST
-76 NTPAQKVVKSIS
+76 NTPEQNKIESIS
-88 ISGGKTLY
+88 VSGQTK
-96 LVGEEFSFDGVVV
+96 EFLPGSEFVFGGTV
-109 TKTYNDETQETA
+109 TKN
-121 TADEVTYKIYSDED
+121 YSDGSQVVATEEEYIVTIYTD
-135 GTKEATSIATAGTY
+135 NSYETEAENIKTAGTY
-149 YVYVTCGGK
+149 YVVVSIGDKLATYEIV
-158 DNYYAITV
+158 V
-166 QEKQQT
+166 REKQQT

-189 STKVDIYNQNG
+189 STKVDIYNQHG

-213 QSEDKSAT
+213 QSEDKTAT

-236 AVAAGESVSVAADGT
+236 AVAAGESVNVSADGT

-302 IGSYKFDV
+302 IGSYEFDV

-321 SNDALGTNAGG
+321 TNATLGTTAGG

-341 YDVPTSSLTYSEIK
+341 YDVPASSLTYSEIK
-355 VDASNAKT
+355 VDASNVRT

-418 AKGHSDNYDIQV
+418 AKGHSDTYDIQV
-430 INPNATVENIVVKEE
+430 INPNATIENIVVKEE
-445 AKGVYKQGEVISLS
+445 AKGVYKQGEVVSLS

-490 TDVTSQFTTLTKGT
+490 ADVTSQFTTLTKGT

-519 ITMLEVKERKFEYKN
+519 ITMLEVKEGKFEYKN

-619 NFNSESYYTKDNLT
+619 NFNSESYYVKDANLT
-633 SSSVVKDATIF
+633 SGTDYKKQTLFEGNFVDVKV
-644 DGNLITITG
+644 GTG
-653 GKNLGAPEGKDGIC
+653 TCKADSNTAI
-667 NQEVQIKLD
+667 NQGEMQIKLD
-676 ANTDASKFKGLI
+676 AGDGKEIIFVV
-688 LNIKQ
+688 KQ
-693 KVALKLYM
+693 KITLKIIA
-701 NCSTDKS
+701 NAS
-708 GKTFVIKDP
+708 GNKKYIIKDAVG
-717 TGKIVFTSNDIVKN
+717 TELKAGDLS
-731 KTDNTLVEVTLEA
+731 KTADGDTTIEITLEA
-744 GTYTIESLTGS
+744 GTYSFTSNGGG

-764 KAE
+764 KTE

>member
-1 MRRNK
+1 MKRNK

-35 PSPTPT
+35 QSPTQT

-48 ATTTPTPTPVPTT
+48 ATTPTPTPTPIPTT
-61 PSQTTTTTPNQSSTA
+61 PSQSTTTTPNQSST
-76 NTPAQKVVKSIS
+76 NTHEQNKIESIS
-88 ISGGKTLY
+88 VSGQTK
-96 LVGEEFSFDGVVV
+96 EFLPGSEFVFGGTV
-109 TKTYNDETQETA
+109 TKN
-121 TADEVTYKIYSDED
+121 YSDGSQVVATEEEYIVTIYTD
-135 GTKEATSIATAGTY
+135 NSYETEAENIKTAGTY
-149 YVYVTCGGK
+149 YVVVSIGDKLATYEIV
-158 DNYYAITV
+158 V
-166 QEKQQT
+166 REKQQT

-189 STKVDIYNQNG
+189 STKVDIYNQHG
-200 NEVYATANSSKKI
+200 NEVYVTANSSKKI
-213 QSEDKSAT
+213 QSEDKTAT

-236 AVAAGESVSVAADGT
+236 AVAAGESVNVSADGT

-302 IGSYKFDV
+302 IGSYEFDV

-321 SNDALGTNAGG
+321 TNATLGTTAGG

-341 YDVPTSSLTYSEIK
+341 YDVPASSLTYSEIK
-355 VDASNAKT
+355 VDASNVRT

-418 AKGHSDNYDIQV
+418 AKGHSDTYDIQV
-430 INPNATVENIVVKEE
+430 INPNATIENIIVKEE

-478 AEKITYKVLDGE
+478 AAKITYKVLDGE
-490 TDVTSQFTTLTKGT
+490 ADVTSQFTTLTKGT

-519 ITMLEVKERKFEYKN
+519 ITMLEVKEGKFEYKN

-619 NFNSESYYTKDNLT
+619 NFNSESYYVKDANLT
-633 SSSVVKDATIF
+633 SGTDYKKQTLFEGNFVDVKV
-644 DGNLITITG
+644 GTG
-653 GKNLGAPEGKDGIC
+653 TCKADSNTAI
-667 NQEVQIKLD
+667 NQGEMQIKLD
-676 ANTDASKFKGLI
+676 AGDGKEIIFVV
-688 LNIKQ
+688 KQ
-693 KVALKLYM
+693 KITLKIIA
-701 NCSTDKS
+701 NAS
-708 GKTFVIKDP
+708 GNKKYIIKDAVG
-717 TGKIVFTSNDIVKN
+717 TELKAGDLS
-731 KTDNTLVEVTLEA
+731 KTADGDTTIEITLEA
-744 GTYTIESLTGS
+744 GTYSFTSNGGG

>member
-1 MRRNK
+1 MKRNK

-35 PSPTPT
+35 QSPTQT

-48 ATTTPTPTPVPTT
+48 ATTPTPTPTPVPTT
-61 PSQTTTTTPNQSSTA
+61 PSQSTTTTPNQSST
-76 NTPAQKVVKSIS
+76 NTHEQNKIESIS
-88 ISGGKTLY
+88 VSGQTK
-96 LVGEEFSFDGVVV
+96 EFLPGSEFVFGGTV
-109 TKTYNDETQETA
+109 TKN
-121 TADEVTYKIYSDED
+121 YSDGSQVVATEEEYIVTIYTD
-135 GTKEATSIATAGTY
+135 NSYETEAENIKTAGTY
-149 YVYVTCGGK
+149 YVVVSIGDKLATYEIV
-158 DNYYAITV
+158 V
-166 QEKQQT
+166 REKQQT

-189 STKVDIYNQNG
+189 STKVDIYNQHG
-200 NEVYATANSSKKI
+200 NEVYVTANSSKKI
-213 QSEDKSAT
+213 QSEDKTAT

-236 AVAAGESVSVAADGT
+236 AVAAGESVNVSADGT

-302 IGSYKFDV
+302 IGSYEFDV

-321 SNDALGTNAGG
+321 TNATLGTTAGG

-341 YDVPTSSLTYSEIK
+341 YDVPASSLTYSEIK
-355 VDASNAKT
+355 VDASNVRT

-418 AKGHSDNYDIQV
+418 AKGHSDTYDIQV
-430 INPNATVENIVVKEE
+430 INPNATIENIIVKEE

-490 TDVTSQFTTLTKGT
+490 ADVTSQFTTLTKGT

-519 ITMLEVKERKFEYKN
+519 ITMLEVKEGKFEYKN

-619 NFNSESYYTKDNLT
+619 NFNSESYYVKDANLT
-633 SSSVVKDATIF
+633 SGTDYKKQTLFEGNFVDVKV
-644 DGNLITITG
+644 GTG
-653 GKNLGAPEGKDGIC
+653 TCKADSNTAI
-667 NQEVQIKLD
+667 NQGEMQIKLD
-676 ANTDASKFKGLI
+676 AGDGKEIIFVV
-688 LNIKQ
+688 KQ
-693 KVALKLYM
+693 KITLKIIA
-701 NCSTDKS
+701 NAS
-708 GKTFVIKDP
+708 GNKKYIIKDAVG
-717 TGKIVFTSNDIVKN
+717 TELKAGDLS
-731 KTDNTLVEVTLEA
+731 KTADGDTTIEITLEA
-744 GTYTIESLTGS
+744 GTYSFTSNGGG

>member
-1 MRRNK
+1 MKRNK

-35 PSPTPT
+35 QSPTTT

-48 ATTTPTPTPVPTT
+48 ATTPTPTPTPVPTT
-61 PSQTTTTTPNQSSTA
+61 PSQSTTTTPNQSST
-76 NTPAQKVVKSIS
+76 NTPEQNKIESIS
-88 ISGGKTLY
+88 VSGQTK
-96 LVGEEFSFDGVVV
+96 EFLPGSEFVFGGTV
-109 TKTYNDETQETA
+109 TKN
-121 TADEVTYKIYSDED
+121 YSDGSQVVATEEEYIVTIYTD
-135 GTKEATSIATAGTY
+135 NSYETEAENIKTAGTY
-149 YVYVTCGGK
+149 YVVVSIGDKLATYEIV
-158 DNYYAITV
+158 V
-166 QEKQQT
+166 REKQQT

-189 STKVDIYNQNG
+189 STKVDIYNQHG
-200 NEVYATANSSKKI
+200 NEVYVTANSSKKI
-213 QSEDKSAT
+213 QSEDKTAT

-236 AVAAGESVSVAADGT
+236 AVAAGESVNVSSDGT

-302 IGSYKFDV
+302 IGSYEFDV

-321 SNDALGTNAGG
+321 TNATLGTTAGA

-341 YDVPTSSLTYSEIK
+341 YDVPASSLTYSEIK
-355 VDASNAKT
+355 VDASNVRT

-418 AKGHSDNYDIQV
+418 AKGHSDTYDIQV
-430 INPNATVENIVVKEE
+430 INPNATIENIVVKEE

-490 TDVTSQFTTLTKGT
+490 ADVTSQFTTLTKGT

-519 ITMLEVKERKFEYKN
+519 ITMLEVKEGKFEYKN

-619 NFNSESYYTKDNLT
+619 NFNSESYYVKDANLT
-633 SSSVVKDATIF
+633 SGTDYKKQTLFEGNFVDVKV
-644 DGNLITITG
+644 GTG
-653 GKNLGAPEGKDGIC
+653 TCKADSNTAI
-667 NQEVQIKLD
+667 NQGEMQIKLD
-676 ANTDASKFKGLI
+676 DGDGKEIIFVV
-688 LNIKQ
+688 KQ
-693 KVALKLYM
+693 KITLKIIA
-701 NCSTDKS
+701 NAS
-708 GKTFVIKDP
+708 GNKKYIIKDAVG
-717 TGKIVFTSNDIVKN
+717 TELKAGDLS
-731 KTDNTLVEVTLEA
+731 KTADGDTTIEITLEA
-744 GTYTIESLTGS
+744 GTYSFTSNDGG

>member
-1 MRRNK
+1 MKRNK

-35 PSPTPT
+35 QSPTTT

-48 ATTTPTPTPVPTT
+48 ATTPTPTPTPVPTT
-61 PSQTTTTTPNQSSTA
+61 PSQSTTTTPNQSST
-76 NTPAQKVVKSIS
+76 NTPEQNKIESIS
-88 ISGGKTLY
+88 VSGQTK
-96 LVGEEFSFDGVVV
+96 EFLPGSEFVFGGTV
-109 TKTYNDETQETA
+109 TKN
-121 TADEVTYKIYSDED
+121 YSDGSQVVATEEEYIVTIYTD
-135 GTKEATSIATAGTY
+135 NSYETEAENIKTAGTY
-149 YVYVTCGGK
+149 YVVVSIGDKLATYEIV
-158 DNYYAITV
+158 V
-166 QEKQQT
+166 REKQQT

-189 STKVDIYNQNG
+189 STKVDIYNQHG
-200 NEVYATANSSKKI
+200 NEVYVTANSSKKI
-213 QSEDKSAT
+213 QSEDKTAT

-236 AVAAGESVSVAADGT
+236 AVAAGESVNVSADGT

-302 IGSYKFDV
+302 IGSYEFDV

-321 SNDALGTNAGG
+321 TNETLGTKAGG

-341 YDVPTSSLTYSEIK
+341 YDVPASSLTYSEIK
-355 VDASNAKT
+355 VDASNVRT

-418 AKGHSDNYDIQV
+418 AKGHSDTYDIQV
-430 INPNATVENIVVKEE
+430 INPNATIENIVVKEE

-478 AEKITYKVLDGE
+478 VEKITYKVLDGE
-490 TDVTSQFTTLTKGT
+490 ADVTSQFTTLTKGT

-519 ITMLEVKERKFEYKN
+519 ITMLEVKEGKFEYKN

-619 NFNSESYYTKDNLT
+619 NFNSESYYVKDANLT
-633 SSSVVKDATIF
+633 SGTDYKKQTLFEGNFVDVKV
-644 DGNLITITG
+644 GTG
-653 GKNLGAPEGKDGIC
+653 TCEANSDTAI
-667 NQEVQIKLD
+667 NQGEMQIKLD
-676 ANTDASKFKGLI
+676 AGDGKEIIFVV
-688 LNIKQ
+688 KQ
-693 KVALKLYM
+693 KITLKIIA
-701 NCSTDKS
+701 NAS
-708 GKTFVIKDP
+708 GNKKYIIKDAVG
-717 TGKIVFTSNDIVKN
+717 TELKAGDLS
-731 KTDNTLVEVTLEA
+731 KTADGDTTIEITLEA
-744 GTYTIESLTGS
+744 GTYSFTSNGGG

>member
-35 PSPTPT
+35 QSPTPA

-48 ATTTPTPTPVPTT
+48 ATTPTPTPTPVPTT
-61 PSQTTTTTPNQSSTA
+61 PSQSTTTTPNQSST
-76 NTPAQKVVKSIS
+76 NTPEQNKIESIS
-88 ISGGKTLY
+88 VSGQTK
-96 LVGEEFSFDGVVV
+96 EFLPGSEFVFGGTV
-109 TKTYNDETQETA
+109 TKN
-121 TADEVTYKIYSDED
+121 YSDGSQVVATEEEYIVTIYTD
-135 GTKEATSIATAGTY
+135 NSYETEAENIKTAGTY
-149 YVYVTCGGK
+149 YVVVSIGDKLATYEIV
-158 DNYYAITV
+158 V
-166 QEKQQT
+166 REKQQT

-189 STKVDIYNQNG
+189 STKVDIYNQHG
-200 NEVYATANSSKKI
+200 NEVYVTANSSKKI
-213 QSEDKSAT
+213 QSEDKTAT

-236 AVAAGESVSVAADGT
+236 AVAAGESVNVSADGT

-302 IGSYKFDV
+302 IGSYEFDV

-321 SNDALGTNAGG
+321 TNATLGTTAGG

-341 YDVPTSSLTYSEIK
+341 YDVPASSLTYSEIK
-355 VDASNAKT
+355 VDASNVRT

-418 AKGHSDNYDIQV
+418 AKGHSDTYDIQV
-430 INPNATVENIVVKEE
+430 INPNATIENIVVKEE

-490 TDVTSQFTTLTKGT
+490 ADVTSQFTTLTKGT

-519 ITMLEVKERKFEYKN
+519 ITMLEVKEGKFEYKN

-619 NFNSESYYTKDNLT
+619 NFNSESYYIKDANLT
-633 SSSVVKDATIF
+633 SGTDYKKQTLFEGNFVDVKV
-644 DGNLITITG
+644 GTG
-653 GKNLGAPEGKDGIC
+653 TCKADSNTAI
-667 NQEVQIKLD
+667 NQGEMQIKLD
-676 ANTDASKFKGLI
+676 AGDGKEIIFVV
-688 LNIKQ
+688 KQ
-693 KVALKLYM
+693 KITLKIIA
-701 NCSTDKS
+701 NAS
-708 GKTFVIKDP
+708 GNKKYIIKDAVGTELK
-717 TGKIVFTSNDIVKN
+717 TGDLS
-731 KTDNTLVEVTLEA
+731 KTADGDTTIEITLEA
-744 GTYTIESLTGS
+744 GTYSFTSNGGG

>member
-35 PSPTPT
+35 QSPTTT

-48 ATTTPTPTPVPTT
+48 ATTPTPTPTPVPTT
-61 PSQTTTTTPNQSSTA
+61 PSQSTTPTPNQSSTI
-76 NTPAQKVVKSIS
+76 TPEQNKIESIS
-88 ISGGKTLY
+88 VSGQTK
-96 LVGEEFSFDGVVV
+96 EFLPGSEFVFGGTV
-109 TKTYNDETQETA
+109 TKN
-121 TADEVTYKIYSDED
+121 YSDGSQVVATEEEYIVTIYTD
-135 GTKEATSIATAGTY
+135 NSYETEAENIKTAGTY
-149 YVYVTCGGK
+149 YVVVSIGDKLATYEIV
-158 DNYYAITV
+158 V
-166 QEKQQT
+166 REKQQT

-189 STKVDIYNQNG
+189 STKVDIYNQHG
-200 NEVYATANSSKKI
+200 NEVYVTANSSKKI
-213 QSEDKSAT
+213 QSEDKTAT

-236 AVAAGESVSVAADGT
+236 AVAAGESVNVSADGT

-302 IGSYKFDV
+302 IGSYEFDV

-321 SNDALGTNAGG
+321 TNATLGTTAGG

-341 YDVPTSSLTYSEIK
+341 YDVPASSLTYSEIK
-355 VDASNAKT
+355 VDASNVRT

-418 AKGHSDNYDIQV
+418 AKGHSDTYDIQV
-430 INPNATVENIVVKEE
+430 INPNATIENIVVKEE

-490 TDVTSQFTTLTKGT
+490 ADVTSQFTTLTKGT

-519 ITMLEVKERKFEYKN
+519 ITMLEVKEGKFEYKN

-619 NFNSESYYTKDNLT
+619 NFNSESYYVKDANLT
-633 SSSVVKDATIF
+633 SGTDYKKQTLFEGNFVDVKV
-644 DGNLITITG
+644 GTG
-653 GKNLGAPEGKDGIC
+653 TCKADSNTAI
-667 NQEVQIKLD
+667 NQGEMQIKLD
-676 ANTDASKFKGLI
+676 AGDGKEIIFVV
-688 LNIKQ
+688 KQ
-693 KVALKLYM
+693 KITLKIIA
-701 NCSTDKS
+701 NAS
-708 GKTFVIKDP
+708 GNKKYIIKDAVG
-717 TGKIVFTSNDIVKN
+717 TELKAGDLS
-731 KTDNTLVEVTLEA
+731 KTADGDTTIEITLEA
-744 GTYTIESLTGS
+744 GTYSFTSNGGG

>member
-1 MRRNK
+1 MKRNK

-35 PSPTPT
+35 QSPTTT

-48 ATTTPTPTPVPTT
+48 ATTPTPTPTPVPTT
-61 PSQTTTTTPNQSSTA
+61 PSQSTTTTPNQSST
-76 NTPAQKVVKSIS
+76 NTPEQNKIESIS
-88 ISGGKTLY
+88 VSGQTK
-96 LVGEEFSFDGVVV
+96 EFLPGSEFVFGGTV
-109 TKTYNDETQETA
+109 TKN
-121 TADEVTYKIYSDED
+121 YSDGSQVVATEEEYIVTIYTD
-135 GTKEATSIATAGTY
+135 NSYETEAENIKTAGTY
-149 YVYVTCGGK
+149 YVVVSIGDKLATYEIV
-158 DNYYAITV
+158 V
-166 QEKQQT
+166 REKQQT

-189 STKVDIYNQNG
+189 STKVDIYNQHG
-200 NEVYATANSSKKI
+200 NEVYVTANSSKKI
-213 QSEDKSAT
+213 QSEDKTAT

-236 AVAAGESVSVAADGT
+236 AVAAGESVNVSADGT

-302 IGSYKFDV
+302 IGSYEFDV

-321 SNDALGTNAGG
+321 TNATLGTTAGG

-341 YDVPTSSLTYSEIK
+341 YDVPASSLTYSEIK
-355 VDASNAKT
+355 VDASNVRT

-418 AKGHSDNYDIQV
+418 AKGHSDTYDIQV
-430 INPNATVENIVVKEE
+430 INPNATIENIVVKEE

-490 TDVTSQFTTLTKGT
+490 ADVTSQFTTLTKGT

-519 ITMLEVKERKFEYKN
+519 ITMLEVKEGKFEYKN

-580 ADCTTL
+580 ADCTAL

-619 NFNSESYYTKDNLT
+619 NFNSESYYVKDANLT
-633 SSSVVKDATIF
+633 SGTDYKKQTLFEGNFVDVKV
-644 DGNLITITG
+644 GTG
-653 GKNLGAPEGKDGIC
+653 TCKADSNTAI
-667 NQEVQIKLD
+667 NQGEMQIKLD
-676 ANTDASKFKGLI
+676 AGDGKEIIFVV
-688 LNIKQ
+688 KQ
-693 KVALKLYM
+693 KITLKIIA
-701 NCSTDKS
+701 NAS
-708 GKTFVIKDP
+708 GNKKYIIKDAVG
-717 TGKIVFTSNDIVKN
+717 TELKAGDLS
-731 KTDNTLVEVTLEA
+731 KTADGDTTIEITLEA
-744 GTYTIESLTGS
+744 GTYSFTSNGGG

>member
-17 IAGLGLAA
+17 IAGLSLAA

-35 PSPTPT
+35 QSPTPI

-48 ATTTPTPTPVPTT
+48 ATTQTPTPTPVPTT
-61 PSQTTTTTPNQSSTA
+61 PSQSTTTTPNQSST
-76 NTPAQKVVKSIS
+76 NTPEQNKIESIS
-88 ISGGKTLY
+88 VSGQTK
-96 LVGEEFSFDGVVV
+96 EFLPGSEFVFGGTV
-109 TKTYNDETQETA
+109 TKN
-121 TADEVTYKIYSDED
+121 YSDGSQVVATEEEYIVTIYTD
-135 GTKEATSIATAGTY
+135 NSYETEAENIKTAGTY
-149 YVYVTCGGK
+149 YVVVSVGDKLATYEIV
-158 DNYYAITV
+158 V
-166 QEKQQT
+166 REKQQT

-189 STKVDIYNQNG
+189 STKVDIYNQHG
-200 NEVYATANSSKKI
+200 NEVYVTANSSKKI
-213 QSEDKSAT
+213 QSEDKTAT

-236 AVAAGESVSVAADGT
+236 AVAAGESVNVSADGT

-302 IGSYKFDV
+302 IGSYEFDV

-321 SNDALGTNAGG
+321 TNATLGTTAGG

-341 YDVPTSSLTYSEIK
+341 YDVPASSLTYSEIK
-355 VDASNAKT
+355 VDASNVRT

-418 AKGHSDNYDIQV
+418 AKGHSDTYDIQV
-430 INPNATVENIVVKEE
+430 INPNATIENIVVKEE

-490 TDVTSQFTTLTKGT
+490 ADVTSQFTTLTKGT

-519 ITMLEVKERKFEYKN
+519 ITMLEVKEGKFEYKN

-619 NFNSESYYTKDNLT
+619 NFNSESYYVKDANLT
-633 SSSVVKDATIF
+633 SGTDYKKQTLFEGNFVDVKV
-644 DGNLITITG
+644 GTG
-653 GKNLGAPEGKDGIC
+653 TCKADSNTAI
-667 NQEVQIKLD
+667 NQGEMQIKLD
-676 ANTDASKFKGLI
+676 PGDGKEIIFVV
-688 LNIKQ
+688 KQ
-693 KVALKLYM
+693 KITLKIIA
-701 NCSTDKS
+701 NAS
-708 GKTFVIKDP
+708 GNKKYIIKDAVG
-717 TGKIVFTSNDIVKN
+717 TELKAGDLS
-731 KTDNTLVEVTLEA
+731 KTADGDTTIEITLEA
-744 GTYTIESLTGS
+744 GTYSFTSNGGG